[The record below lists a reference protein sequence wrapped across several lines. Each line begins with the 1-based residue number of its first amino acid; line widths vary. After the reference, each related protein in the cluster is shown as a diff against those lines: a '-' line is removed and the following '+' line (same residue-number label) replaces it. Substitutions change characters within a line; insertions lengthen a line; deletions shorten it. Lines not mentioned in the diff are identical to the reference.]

1 MPDMTAP
8 SPPARSMSTLG
19 LVGLLSAVGILR
31 IGSVGTAIALQFDF
45 IALGHGVPNLVLV
58 GGAGA
63 MQGFT
68 EMVSAPFLARFADRI
83 GTTRMLIAAPVIGI
97 IANILFWITKVPL
110 VFAVPLMLAGLT
122 SAAFVPASL
131 SSLATGTHGHDSR
144 RVTSSSIFEGAVLI
158 GYAGGFI
165 LGPLIWTWFGTG
177 AFLILALFY
186 LVSFILCTTAVP
198 QLPASHVTPIG
209 SLIREF
215 WNAPSVRLF
224 LPAWIAANSIV
235 GMYYANFAAL
245 FHRRAVHAQTLV
257 HHFSPHLISIISGS
271 WILLFIIG
279 MLCWIP
285 LVMKW
290 GATLC
295 MKRAMYGAIIVPI
308 ILFVVNHL
316 TLHRGIALLP
326 FLAIGILI
334 ESGFGPSAVSY
345 LAEHSDLFANDR
357 ASLMALY
364 TITLA
369 GGSALGALI
378 GGIGAH
384 LFLFNGLIV
393 ASACMAVIA
402 IVASE
407 RLHRTVG

>member
-1 MPDMTAP
+1 MPDITAP

-63 MQGFT
+63 IQGFT

-165 LGPLIWTWFGTG
+165 FGPFIWTWFGTG

-209 SLIREF
+209 SLIRDF

-308 ILFVVNHL
+308 ILFVVNHI
-316 TLHRGIALLP
+316 TLHRSIALLP

-378 GGIGAH
+378 GGIAAH

-402 IVASE
+402 IVASD

>member
-1 MPDMTAP
+1 MRDMTAP
-8 SPPARSMSTLG
+8 PQPVRTMSTPG
-19 LVGLLSAVGILR
+19 LVGLLAAVGFLR

-45 IALGHGVPNLVLV
+45 IAIGNGVPNLVLV

-63 MQGFT
+63 LQGFT

-97 IANILFWITKVPL
+97 TANVLFWLTKVPL
-110 VFAVPLMLAGLT
+110 VFAIPLMLAGLT

-131 SSLATGTHGHDSR
+131 SSLAIGTHGHAAR
-144 RVTSSSIFEGAVLI
+144 RIASSSIFEGAVLA

-165 LGPLIWTWFGTG
+165 LGPLTWTWFGAG
-177 AFLILALFY
+177 AFLVFALWY
-186 LVSFILCTTAVP
+186 LVAFILCASAVP
-198 QLPASHVTPIG
+198 QLPPSNVTPMR
-209 SLIREF
+209 SLIRNF

-245 FHRRAVHAQTLV
+245 FHRRAVRAQTLV
-257 HHFSPHLISIISGS
+257 HHFPPHIISIISGS
-271 WILLFIIG
+271 WVLLFIIG
-279 MLCWIP
+279 MGCWIP
-285 LVMKW
+285 LVLRW
-290 GATLC
+290 GATRC
-295 MKRAMYGAIIVPI
+295 MKRAMYGALIVPV
-308 ILFVVNHL
+308 ILFVINHI
-316 TLHRGIALLP
+316 TLQHSIVLLP
-326 FLAIGILI
+326 LLAIGILI

-378 GGIGAH
+378 GGIAAH

-402 IVASE
+402 IIASE
-407 RLHRTVG
+407 RLHRLVA